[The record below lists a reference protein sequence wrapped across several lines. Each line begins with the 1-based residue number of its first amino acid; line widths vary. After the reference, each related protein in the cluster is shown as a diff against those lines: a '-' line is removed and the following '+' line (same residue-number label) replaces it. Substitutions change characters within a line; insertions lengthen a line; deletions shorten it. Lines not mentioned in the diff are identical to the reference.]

1 MKSFNTYYRDKQTL
15 ISFIDKNKIE
25 NDVSLLIQIFSSF
38 TDKSFIE
45 TLLLEVSALL
55 PDAVIIGST
64 TDGEIMDG
72 RVTSAEVVLSFTQ
85 FEHTVLKCAAIEH
98 KDNGYYSG
106 EYLAKVLLKE
116 ETKLLIVFADGIHT
130 NGEELLEGIVS
141 INDDVII
148 AGGHAADNSQFKET
162 LVFTKEKIVSR
173 GAVAVS
179 LSSKQLHIHT
189 DYSFNWY
196 PIGNELTITK
206 AVDNRLYTIDGKS
219 AVDIYAYYLG
229 ENIANGLPAIGIE
242 FPLII
247 NRNGSDISRAAI
259 AKKDDGSLIMGGNLY
274 TGEKVR
280 IGYGNSKEI
289 LQNAHKI
296 VENTSKKPSE
306 AIFLYSCTTRKYF
319 MGDEIESET
328 LPLQSIAPVS
338 GFFTYGEFFSTPR
351 KELLNQTMTLLSL
364 SETDTIETLLSEDKE
379 VEEEDNATI
388 NGLIHLLD
396 VTTKETQKHH
406 ERMRLAISGTN
417 EGVWE
422 WNILDNSVYFSPR
435 WKEILGYR
443 DEELSNT
450 LSTWSNRLHPDDKE
464 RTWGDV
470 YKNVHGETKFY
481 ENIHRLKHKAGHW
494 VWILDRGRTQYD
506 ENGQA
511 IRMIG
516 THLDITHEVN
526 EQNIR
531 THQIEINSSSI
542 SGLTHLINITS
553 EKVKEQT
560 QTIIESDK
568 KNKKLKERMELAL
581 LGSNTS
587 VLDWSFKD
595 NHFYI
600 SPSWKEMLGYED
612 DELPNAVATWK
623 NRVHPE
629 DLKNV
634 LYQLQES
641 WKHQAAHFNN
651 THRLLHKDGRWIWVL
666 GRSQVY
672 YDAEGNK
679 VRMVG
684 TQTDITVEKELQL
697 KYSHYAQMIAQTH
710 ESVYTMDLNGRVTS
724 WNRGAERLF
733 GYSAEEMIGQSIAL
747 LHKKEAFEDSL
758 VAKVLIEEGE
768 YRHVLTLIKK
778 SGQKLHVNLSLSLL
792 RDDNGLPMEIVG
804 YGQDVTEQKNA
815 EDELNEQ
822 KDILRYQAHHDSLTD
837 LPNRTFFTEKLKYTI
852 QAAKDQKKS
861 FALFFIDLDRFKDI
875 NDSLGH
881 DIGDKVLKA
890 VAKRLTGIIRSE
902 DTLAR
907 LSGDEFTLIMG
918 DLQDPED
925 ASILARKILS
935 ELSDPIYIRGNILYV
950 KGSIG
955 ISLYPQDAKGAK
967 FLLKYAD
974 TAMYKAKEEGRNNFQ
989 FYASEMTVYA
999 LEHLRMKT
1007 SLQQAIEMNEF
1018 VVYYQPQID
1027 IQSNTIVG
1035 LEALVRWEH
1044 KEKGLLLPDTFI
1056 PLAEEIGLIVKIDQF
1071 VIKTA
1076 MQELAKWYQEGLNPG
1091 VLAVNISIN
1100 QLECN
1105 DFIENIKKCLKKNGL
1120 YPECLELEI
1129 TESQMIKKP
1138 EEIIEKLTQIDDY
1151 GIKISID
1158 DFGTGYSSL
1167 SLLKRLPIH
1176 KLKIDKSFV
1185 EDIPDDEEDVE
1196 IVKTIITL
1204 AKSLK
1209 LELIA
1214 EGVETS
1220 NQKEFLIK
1228 NGCKY
1233 IQGYL
1238 YSPPLSAGDM
1248 HQLLMKQ

>member
-1 MKSFNTYYRDKQTL
+1 M
-15 ISFIDKNKIE
+15 
-25 NDVSLLIQIFSSF
+25 LIQVFSAS
-38 TDKSFIE
+38 TDKSFI
-45 TLLLEVSALL
+45 TMLLQEISELL

-72 RVTSAEVVLSFTQ
+72 RVTSGEVVLNFTQ
-85 FEHTVLKCAAIEH
+85 FEQTTLKVAAQEH
-98 KDNGYYSG
+98 RSDGFYSG
-106 EYLAKVLLKE
+106 QKLAHH
-116 ETKLLIVFADGIHT
+116 LIGDDTQLMIAFVDGIHT
-130 NGEELLEGIVS
+130 NGEEFLKGIASVNNN
-141 INDDVII
+141 IMV
-148 AGGHAADNSQFKET
+148 AGGLAADNGKFKET
-162 LVFTKEKIVSR
+162 YVFTKGSILNK
-173 GAVAVS
+173 GAVAVT
-179 LSSKQLHIHT
+179 LNNRNLHVHT

-196 PIGNELTITK
+196 PIGNELTITHAK
-206 AVDNRLYTIDGKS
+206 GNRIYMIDGRTAVDT
-219 AVDIYAYYLG
+219 YAYYLG
-229 ENIANGLPAIGIE
+229 DDIAKGLPSVGIE
-242 FPLII
+242 FPLIV
-247 NRNGSDISRAAI
+247 NRNGLDVSRAI
-259 AKKDDGSLIMGGNLY
+259 IGKENDGSVIAAGNIY

-289 LQNAHKI
+289 LEKSHII
-296 VENTSKKPSE
+296 VENTLKQVSE
-306 AIFLYSCTTRKYF
+306 AIFLYSCSTRKYF

-328 LPLQSIAPVS
+328 LPLQDIAPVS
-338 GFFTYGEFFSTPR
+338 GFFTYGEFFTLE
-351 KELLNQTMTLLSL
+351 KNELFNQTMTIVSL
-364 SETDTIETLLSEDKE
+364 SESDISKSTLFQNKEEQNEHTITS
-379 VEEEDNATI
+379 
-388 NGLIHLLD
+388 NGLMHLLEM
-396 VTTKETQKHH
+396 TTKETQEHH
-406 ERMRLAISGTN
+406 ERMKLAISGTN
-417 EGVWE
+417 EGVWD
-422 WNILDNSVYFSPR
+422 WYIHDDLVYFSPR
-435 WKEILGYR
+435 WKEILGYH
-443 DEELSNT
+443 DGELSNT
-450 LSTWSNRLHPDDKE
+450 LSTWSNRLHPDDKA
-464 RTWGDV
+464 RTWEDIH
-470 YKNVHGETKFY
+470 KNLNGETNFY
-481 ENIHRLKHKAGHW
+481 ENVHRLKHKEGHW
-494 VWILDRGRTQYD
+494 VWILVRGKTQYD

-511 IRMIG
+511 IRMTG
-516 THLDITHEVN
+516 THLDITSEVN
-526 EQNIR
+526 GHNTR
-531 THQIEINSSSI
+531 SHQVEMNSSSI

-568 KNKKLKERMELAL
+568 KNKALKERMELAL

-595 NHFYI
+595 NSFYI
-600 SPSWKEMLGYED
+600 SPNWKEMLGYRD
-612 DELPNAVATWK
+612 DELPNSASTWK

-629 DLKNV
+629 DRKNV
-634 LYQLQES
+634 LDQLKES
-641 WKHQAAHFNN
+641 WKHQAAHINN
-651 THRLLHKDGRWIWVL
+651 THRLRHKEGRWVWVL

-672 YDAEGNK
+672 YDADGAK
-679 VRMVG
+679 IRMVG

-710 ESVYTMDLNGRVTS
+710 ESVYTTDLNGRVTS
-724 WNRGAERLF
+724 WNRGSELLF
-733 GYSAEEMIGQSIAL
+733 GYKAEEMIGQSI
-747 LHKKEAFEDSL
+747 SL
-758 VAKVLIEEGE
+758 VYEKKAYESSLKTRQVLLEEGE
-768 YRHVLTLIKK
+768 YRHILNLIKK
-778 SGQKLHVNLSLSLL
+778 SGQKVHVNLSLSLL
-792 RDDNGLPMEIVG
+792 KDDKGNPMEIVG
-804 YGQDVTEQKNA
+804 YGQDVTEQKIA
-815 EDELNEQ
+815 EDKLTEQ
-822 KDILRYQAHHDSLTD
+822 KDILRYQAHHDSLTH
-837 LPNRTFFTEKLKYTI
+837 LPNRTFFREKLKDTI

-861 FALFFIDLDRFKDI
+861 FALFFIDLDKFKDI

-890 VAKRLTGIIRSE
+890 VAKRLQNMIRSE

-907 LSGDEFTLIMG
+907 LSGDEFTVIME

-925 ASILARKILS
+925 ASVLANKILS
-935 ELSDPIYIRGNILYV
+935 ELSDPIYIGGNTLYV
-950 KGSIG
+950 RGSIG

-967 FLLKYAD
+967 LLLKYAD

-989 FYASEMTVYA
+989 FYASEMTVHA

-1027 IQSNTIVG
+1027 SESDTIVG

-1044 KEKGLLLPDTFI
+1044 KEKGLLLPETFI
-1056 PLAEEIGLIVKIDQF
+1056 PLAEETGLIVKIDQF

-1076 MQELAKWYQEGLNPG
+1076 MQQLARWYEEGLNPG

-1105 DFIENIKKCLKKNGL
+1105 DFIENIKKNIEEYSLD
-1120 YPECLELEI
+1120 PECLELEI

-1185 EDIPDDEEDVE
+1185 KDIPDDEEDVE
-1196 IVKTIITL
+1196 IVKSIIAL

-1220 NQKEFLIK
+1220 FQKEFLLK
-1228 NGCKY
+1228 NGCRY

-1238 YSPPLSAGDM
+1238 YSSPLSSEAT
-1248 HQLLMKQ
+1248 HQLLLERKKSFISML